1 METFLSIMAIVIS
14 LVALIC
20 SLVDTQL
27 AIEYFFSNE
36 YLLIKMKPD
45 AELIPHTHSYVS
57 NCKFCGIVDTS
68 WYAFDKEQNEN
79 MSIILRYDLLREGM
93 NGTTIYG
100 VNLQKVSDIILVTR
114 KGKNKVKK
122 KRKTNNKRYS

>member
-1 METFLSIMAIVIS
+1 METFLSIIAIVIS

-27 AIEYFFSNE
+27 VIEYFFSNE

-45 AELIPHTHSYVS
+45 AELVPHTHSYVS

-79 MSIILRYDLLREGM
+79 IFIILRGDSLREGM
-93 NGTTIYG
+93 NGIIDG
-100 VNLQKVSDIILVTR
+100 LNLQKSSDIILITR
-114 KGKNKVKK
+114 KGRKLAKIINSNKKGV
-122 KRKTNNKRYS
+122 

>member
-1 METFLSIMAIVIS
+1 METFLSIIAIVIS

-20 SLVDTQL
+20 SLVDTKL

-45 AELIPHTHSYVS
+45 AELVPHTHSYVS

-79 MSIILRYDLLREGM
+79 IFIILRGDSLREGM
-93 NGTTIYG
+93 NGIIDG
-100 VNLQKVSDIILVTR
+100 LNLQKSSDIILITR
-114 KGKNKVKK
+114 KGRKLAKIINSNKKGV
-122 KRKTNNKRYS
+122 

>member
-1 METFLSIMAIVIS
+1 METFLSIIAIAIS

-45 AELIPHTHSYVS
+45 AELVPHTHSYVS

-79 MSIILRYDLLREGM
+79 IFIILRGDSLREGM
-93 NGTTIYG
+93 NSIIDGL
-100 VNLQKVSDIILVTR
+100 NLQKVSDIILITR
-114 KGKNKVKK
+114 KGKKLA
-122 KRKTNNKRYS
+122 NNKGDD

>member
-1 METFLSIMAIVIS
+1 MAIVIS

-27 AIEYFFSNE
+27 AIEHFFSNE

-57 NCKFCGIVDTS
+57 NCKFCGIIDTS
-68 WYAFDKEQNEN
+68 WYAFDNEEKDN
-79 MSIILRYDLLREGM
+79 ILTLIKYDLLREGM
-93 NGTTIYG
+93 SGTTMDSL
-100 VNLQKVSDIILVTR
+100 NLQKESDIILVTR
-114 KGKNKVKK
+114 KDKKLAKNEKFQIVTLLY
-122 KRKTNNKRYS
+122 RKP

>member
-1 METFLSIMAIVIS
+1 METFLSIIAIVIS

-45 AELIPHTHSYVS
+45 AELVPHTHSYVS

-79 MSIILRYDLLREGM
+79 IFIILRGDSLREGM
-93 NGTTIYG
+93 NGIIDG
-100 VNLQKVSDIILVTR
+100 LNLQKVSDIILITR
-114 KGKNKVKK
+114 KGKKLANYEG
-122 KRKTNNKRYS
+122 YS

>member
-1 METFLSIMAIVIS
+1 METFLSIIAIAIS

-27 AIEYFFSNE
+27 AIEYLFSNE

-45 AELIPHTHSYVS
+45 AELVPHTHSYVS

-79 MSIILRYDLLREGM
+79 IFIILRGDSLREGM
-93 NGTTIYG
+93 NGIIDG
-100 VNLQKVSDIILVTR
+100 LNLQEVSDIILITR
-114 KGKNKVKK
+114 KGKKLA
-122 KRKTNNKRYS
+122 NNKGDD

>member
-20 SLVDTQL
+20 SLVATQL
-27 AIEYFFSNE
+27 AIEHFFSNE

-57 NCKFCGIVDTS
+57 NCKFCGIIDTS
-68 WYAFDKEQNEN
+68 WYAFDNEEKDN
-79 MSIILRYDLLREGM
+79 ILTLIKYDLLREGM
-93 NGTTIYG
+93 SGTTMDSL
-100 VNLQKVSDIILVTR
+100 NL
-114 KGKNKVKK
+114 
-122 KRKTNNKRYS
+122 

>member
-1 METFLSIMAIVIS
+1 METFLSIIAIAIS

-45 AELIPHTHSYVS
+45 AELVPHTHSYVS

-79 MSIILRYDLLREGM
+79 IFIILRGDSLREGM
-93 NGTTIYG
+93 NGIIDG
-100 VNLQKVSDIILVTR
+100 LNLQEVSDIILITR
-114 KGKNKVKK
+114 KGKKLA
-122 KRKTNNKRYS
+122 NNKGDD

>member
-1 METFLSIMAIVIS
+1 METFLSIIAIVIS

-27 AIEYFFSNE
+27 VIEYFFSNE

-45 AELIPHTHSYVS
+45 AELVPHTHSYVS

-79 MSIILRYDLLREGM
+79 IFIILRGDSLREGM
-93 NGTTIYG
+93 NSIIDGL
-100 VNLQKVSDIILVTR
+100 NLQKVSDIILITR
-114 KGKNKVKK
+114 KGKKLANGKG
-122 KRKTNNKRYS
+122 YS

>member
-1 METFLSIMAIVIS
+1 METFLSIIAIVIS

-27 AIEYFFSNE
+27 VIEYFFSNE
-36 YLLIKMKPD
+36 YLLIKMKSD
-45 AELIPHTHSYVS
+45 AKLVPHTHSYIS

-68 WYAFDKEQNEN
+68 WYAFDIEQNEN

-93 NGTTIYG
+93 FGTTIDG
-100 VNLQKVSDIILVTR
+100 LNLQKSSDIILITR
-114 KGKNKVKK
+114 KGRKLAKIINSNKKWI
-122 KRKTNNKRYS
+122 

>member
-1 METFLSIMAIVIS
+1 METFLSIIAIVIS

-27 AIEYFFSNE
+27 VIEYFFSNE

-45 AELIPHTHSYVS
+45 AELVPHTHSYVS

-79 MSIILRYDLLREGM
+79 IFIILRGDSLREGM
-93 NGTTIYG
+93 NGIIDG
-100 VNLQKVSDIILVTR
+100 LNLQKVSDIILITR
-114 KGKNKVKK
+114 KGKKLANSKG
-122 KRKTNNKRYS
+122 YS

>member
-1 METFLSIMAIVIS
+1 MAIVIS

-57 NCKFCGIVDTS
+57 NCKLCGIIDTS
-68 WYAFDKEQNEN
+68 WYAFDNEEKDN
-79 MSIILRYDLLREGM
+79 ILTLIKYDLLREGM
-93 NGTTIYG
+93 SSTIIDSL
-100 VNLQKVSDIILVTR
+100 NLQKESDIILVTR
-114 KGKNKVKK
+114 KGKKLAKNEKFQIVTLLY
-122 KRKTNNKRYS
+122 RKP

>member
-1 METFLSIMAIVIS
+1 METFLSIIAIVIS

-45 AELIPHTHSYVS
+45 AELVPHTHSYVS

-68 WYAFDKEQNEN
+68 WHAFDKEQNEN
-79 MSIILRYDLLREGM
+79 IFIILRGDSLREGM
-93 NGTTIYG
+93 NGIIDG
-100 VNLQKVSDIILVTR
+100 LNLQKVSDIILITR
-114 KGKNKVKK
+114 KGKKLANYEG
-122 KRKTNNKRYS
+122 YS